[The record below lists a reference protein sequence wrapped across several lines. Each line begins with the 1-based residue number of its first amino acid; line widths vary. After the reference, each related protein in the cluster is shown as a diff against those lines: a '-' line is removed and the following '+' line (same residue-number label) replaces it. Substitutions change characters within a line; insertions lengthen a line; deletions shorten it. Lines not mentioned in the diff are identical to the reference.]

1 MAADADPAARPLVA
15 RLPERNPL
23 PVLHPLAPPRKARDA
38 AVADLARR
46 YFDVMLSY
54 PQLRYVMAWGLVDK
68 YSWLQGRWPRADG
81 LAKRPNPYD
90 DDYRPKPLRE
100 AIAAAFRAAP
110 PRPQWSPP

>member
-1 MAADADPAARPLVA
+1 M
-15 RLPERNPL
+15 
-23 PVLHPLAPPRKARDA
+23 RDA

-81 LAKRPNPYD
+81 LPKRPNPYD
-90 DDYRPKPLRE
+90 ENYKPKPMRE
-100 AIAAAFRAAP
+100 AIASALRAAP
-110 PRPQWSPP
+110 ARSWLT